1 MKVEELKAKYQAL
14 ADTCE
19 KRGDEYHNQA
29 QELVSKGQTEDANR
43 YYDKANL
50 EYYTALM
57 YITFV
62 GSLRR
67 IEQ

>member
-1 MKVEELKAKYQAL
+1 MTVEELKAKYQGL

-19 KRGDEYHNQA
+19 KKGDEFHKEA
-29 QELVSKGQTEDANR
+29 QEAELKGQSENANR
-43 YYDKANL
+43 YYDKANF
-50 EYYTALM
+50 EYYTALL